1 MAHLYFYGGA
11 LSVTGSNYLIQTEH
25 SKVLVD
31 CGLIQGS
38 VHCPDSNFEPFQY
51 KPSDIDAVLSTHAHI
66 DHIGRI
72 PRLERDGFKG
82 KIFATKPTQELAPIL
97 LMDSQEIL
105 ANECKG
111 KHPPLYSPADVEKCV
126 KRFVPVEYNEIIEVT
141 KDIRVQYRDAGH
153 ILGSASIEVWV
164 SEGDKKT
171 KIVFSGDI
179 GNPPTP
185 LLAPIDYIQD
195 ADFVLMETTYGNRL
209 HEDKTERL
217 NIIERIIEN
226 TINKNGVLLVPAFA
240 IERTQEILF
249 ELNNLVENKKI
260 PRIEIFLDSPLAI
273 KATQVYKHSNG
284 FFNRN
289 ATDLIVHG
297 DDIFD
302 FPHLTFTPTTE
313 ESKAINETDPPKMII
328 AGSGMSNGG
337 RILHHEKR
345 YLQDPNNTILF
356 VGYQAPGTL
365 GRAILDGASEVK
377 ILGDTIPVH
386 AKSEFIDS
394 YSAHA
399 DRDGLLKWVQNIHN
413 GGNLKKVFCVQG
425 EEMAAIAFSQLVKEQ
440 LGVEAI
446 VPQPN
451 DAFEF

>member
-11 LSVTGSNYLIQTEH
+11 LSVTGSNYLITTQH
-25 SKVLVD
+25 SNILID

-51 KPSDIDAVLSTHAHI
+51 KPSTIDAVLTTHAHI

-82 KIFATKPTQELAPIL
+82 KVYATRPTQELAPIL

-111 KHPPLYSPADVEKCV
+111 KHPPLYSESDVEKCV
-126 KRFVPVEYNEIIEVT
+126 EKFVPIQYNEIIDVT
-141 KDIRVQYRDAGH
+141 QDIQARYRDAGH

-164 SEGDKKT
+164 KQGDKKT

-195 ADFVLMETTYGNRL
+195 ADFALVETTYGNRL
-209 HEDKTERL
+209 HEDKSERL
-217 NIIERIIEN
+217 KIIEQIIET
-226 TINKNGVLLVPAFA
+226 TIKNNGVLLVPAFA

-273 KATQVYKHSNG
+273 DATQVYRRSKE
-284 FFNRN
+284 FFNQN
-289 ATDLIVHG
+289 ATDLIRHG
-297 DDIFD
+297 DDIFQ
-302 FPHLTFTPTTE
+302 FPNLTFTRTTE
-313 ESKAINETDPPKMII
+313 ESKAINEVEPPKMII

-337 RILHHEKR
+337 RIVHHEKR

-365 GRAILDGASEVK
+365 GRAILDGASEVT
-377 ILGDTIPVH
+377 ILGDIIPVRAQSH
-386 AKSEFIDS
+386 FIDS

-399 DRDGLLKWVQNIHN
+399 DQDGLLAYVKNIHS

-425 EEMAAIAFSQLVKEQ
+425 EEMAALAFSHLLTEQ
-440 LGVEAI
+440 LGVEAV

-451 DAFEF
+451 DVFEF